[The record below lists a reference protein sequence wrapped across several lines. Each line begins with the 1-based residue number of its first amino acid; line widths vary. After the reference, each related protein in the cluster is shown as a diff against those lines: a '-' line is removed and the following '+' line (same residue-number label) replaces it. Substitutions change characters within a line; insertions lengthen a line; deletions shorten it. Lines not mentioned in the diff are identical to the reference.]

1 VTNRKPREIAARA
14 LLGREQGT
22 TAGELIGVR
31 DLAGVSPADRHLCL
45 ELVAGVT
52 RQQALLD
59 WLVARKARHPTQWP
73 ALRTLLRLGVYQ
85 LFWLDRVPDHAVVH
99 ETVEL
104 TRQLDCA
111 TQAGFVNALLRTY
124 IRERPE
130 TLELIAKLK
139 IEQPHLGY
147 SHPQWLC
154 DRWNERWGPGVLRQ
168 LLEWN
173 NSPPRTFARVNTL
186 RTDAGSLLTQWRDE
200 DVTYDFIRHDWIE
213 ENAVFQLKEH
223 PPIDSLPSFRRGA
236 FYVQD
241 PSTLLATALLDPRPG
256 DHILD
261 LCAAPGGKTTHVAQL
276 LGNQGRILACD
287 PQPDRL
293 KLLRQNCERLGV
305 TCVEPRLELKDGPE
319 LPLFDRVLVDAP
331 CSNSGV
337 MSRRV
342 ELRWRIRPEE
352 IERLSRLQSSLLRR
366 AASVVKPDGV
376 VVYSTCSLEPEEN
389 AQVVRRFVDENPGFK
404 IEREQSLTP
413 FIDGVDG
420 AYVAR
425 LRAPLR
431 Q

>member
-1 VTNRKPREIAARA
+1 VTKRKPREIAARA
-14 LLGREQGT
+14 LLGREQDS
-22 TAGELIGVR
+22 ASGESGR
-31 DLAGVSPADRHLCL
+31 ARELAGLSAADRHLCL
-45 ELVAGVT
+45 ELIAGVT

-59 WLVARKARHPTQWP
+59 WLIARKARHPSQRP

-130 TLELIAKLK
+130 TLELIDRLK

-154 DRWNERWGPGVLRQ
+154 ARWNERWGPSILRQ

-173 NSPPRTFARVNTL
+173 NSAPRTFARVNTL
-186 RTDAGSLLTQWRDE
+186 RSDAGRLLAQWRDE
-200 DVTYDFIRHDWIE
+200 DVSYDFIRRDWIE
-213 ENAVFQLKEH
+213 ENSVFQLKEH
-223 PPIDSLPSFRRGA
+223 PPIDSLPSFKQGA

-256 DHILD
+256 DHVLD

-293 KLLRQNCERLGV
+293 KLLRENCERLGV
-305 TCVEPRLELKDGPE
+305 TCVEPCLEVVEGPE
-319 LPLFDRVLVDAP
+319 LPLFDKVLVDAP

-337 MSRRV
+337 MRRRV

-352 IERLSRLQSSLLRR
+352 IQRLSRLQLSLLRR

-389 AQVVRRFVDENPGFK
+389 AEVVRGFLDDNPGFS
-404 IEREQSLTP
+404 IECERSLAP
-413 FIDGVDG
+413 FTDGVDG

-425 LRAPLR
+425 LRAPSR